1 MKEYS
6 LSELSF
12 VQPQLLHWFDRQH
25 ILLKIVDE
33 FDDSALMKAFGQAG
47 VGINNRLSV
56 GA

>member
-12 VQPQLLHWFDRQH
+12 VQLQLLHWLDRQH
-25 ILLKIVDE
+25 ILPKIVGE